1 MVKKQFPQG
10 TRIELVSMNDPYSP
24 VPSGM
29 RGTVDCVDDIGTIF
43 PTWDDGRS
51 LGLVYGEDRFRK
63 LTPEELDKLKEAVT
77 GQASDGLGEG
87 WEQRPIQVGG
97 GELYV
102 HLWQGDGWSIMT
114 EQDRFPKQQQ
124 EQGGMTFG

>member
-43 PTWDDGRS
+43 PTWDNGRS
-51 LGLVYGEDRFRK
+51 LGLVYGEDSFRK
-63 LTPEELDKLKEAVT
+63 LTPEELRKNVWRRNRH
-77 GQASDGLGEG
+77 SNRI
-87 WEQRPIQVGG
+87 WECRYNRKGRKHEIYFNAQKYSCYGS
-97 GELYV
+97 
-102 HLWQGDGWSIMT
+102 GDW
-114 EQDRFPKQQQ
+114 R
-124 EQGGMTFG
+124 

>member
-1 MVKKQFPQG
+1 MNEFERMRRRAEMVKKQFPQG

-63 LTPEELDKLKEAVT
+63 LTPEELEAMDIVRKGLNGLKADEAVENVLNMFSRT
-77 GQASDGLGEG
+77 RYNSEFVQTVKKTKF
-87 WEQRPIQVGG
+87 I
-97 GELYV
+97 
-102 HLWQGDGWSIMT
+102 
-114 EQDRFPKQQQ
+114 
-124 EQGGMTFG
+124 